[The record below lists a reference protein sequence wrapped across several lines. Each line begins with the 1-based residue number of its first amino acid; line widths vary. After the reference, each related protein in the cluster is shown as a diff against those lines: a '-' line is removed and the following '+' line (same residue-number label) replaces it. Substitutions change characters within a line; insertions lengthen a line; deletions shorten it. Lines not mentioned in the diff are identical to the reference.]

1 VRRVAGVDNV
11 GIGSDYDG
19 IEFGPDGLEDTSK
32 FPFLFAELIH
42 RGWSDADL
50 KKLAGENLLRVL
62 RQAEQVSQR
71 LRKSRPPSTATIEQ
85 LDGRSATTSPA
96 S

>member
-1 VRRVAGVDNV
+1 MDNV
-11 GIGSDYDG
+11 GIGSDFDG

-50 KKLAGENLLRVL
+50 RKLAGENVLRAF
-62 RQAEQVSQR
+62 RQAERVSQR
-71 LRKSRPPSTATIEQ
+71 LRQSRPPSTATIEQ
-85 LDGRSATTSPA
+85 LDGHSAMTSPA

>member
-1 VRRVAGVDNV
+1 MWSATSA
-11 GIGSDYDG
+11 SDFNG

-50 KKLAGENLLRVL
+50 TKLAGENLLRAF
-62 RQAEQVSQR
+62 RRAEQVSQR

-85 LDGRSATTSPA
+85 LDGPAAATPASPA